1 MCPIC
6 SSCCAYSADAVFRA
20 LAEGACLHC
29 FGSLLLGNN
38 LTGVEFD
45 KHGAVSLDFLD
56 RHGQSEVIEEKEL
69 KLQVIEFLQ
78 RQSTD
83 LKHG

>member
-29 FGSLLLGNN
+29 FGSLLLGDD
-38 LTGVEFD
+38 LACVEFD
-45 KHGAVSLDFLD
+45 QHRAVSLDFLD
-56 RHGQSEVIEEKEL
+56 RHRKSEVVEEKEL
-69 KLQVIEFLQ
+69 ELQVIEFLQ
-78 RQSTD
+78 W
-83 LKHG
+83 